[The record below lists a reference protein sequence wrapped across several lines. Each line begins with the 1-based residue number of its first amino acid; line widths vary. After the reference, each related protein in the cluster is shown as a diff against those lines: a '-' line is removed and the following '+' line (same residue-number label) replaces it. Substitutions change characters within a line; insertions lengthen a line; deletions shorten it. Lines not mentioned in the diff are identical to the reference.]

1 MKIGMNLL
9 LYTTQP
15 DETTFPVAAKLKEMG
30 FDGLEWPIL
39 GTDLRMAEKI
49 RDFNDKTGLGA
60 TTVFVFGPGH
70 NPISADASERRAAA
84 ERLKDRIDVCAA
96 LGSQIL
102 CGPIVQPLGQF
113 TGSGPTSEEWSR
125 CVDFF
130 RSAGDYAAK
139 KDVTL
144 VIEYLN
150 RFEIYFLNTAKDAC
164 RLCDA
169 VNHPSVKT
177 MIDSFHANIEE
188 KNLRDAVL
196 AVKPH
201 LVHIHVSENDRG
213 IPGSGKNVQWEDF
226 FAGVKQCGYDGWL
239 MIESFGQALPDL
251 AAAAKIWRPL
261 FENPD
266 DVGRQGLA
274 FIRRMLAA

>member
-15 DETTFPVAAKLKEMG
+15 DESIFPVAAKLKEMG

-39 GTDLRMAEKI
+39 GTDLKIAEKI
-49 RDFNDKTGLGA
+49 REFSEKMDLGA
-60 TTVFVFGPGH
+60 TTVFVFGPGQS
-70 NPISADASERRAAA
+70 PISADESERRAAMN
-84 ERLKDRIDVCAA
+84 RLKDRIEVCAT
-96 LGSQIL
+96 LGSKIL
-102 CGPIVQPLGQF
+102 CGPIVQPLGYF
-113 TGSGPTSEEWSR
+113 TGKGPTTEEWSR

-130 RSAGDYAAK
+130 KSAGDLAAK
-139 KDVTL
+139 KNVTL

-150 RFEIYFLNTAKDAC
+150 RFEIYFINTAGDAC
-164 RLCDA
+164 RLCDEIG
-169 VNHPSVKT
+169 HPNVRT

-196 AVKPH
+196 AVRRH
-201 LVHIHVSENDRG
+201 LAHVHISENDRG
-213 IPGSGKNVQWEDF
+213 VPGSGKNVQWDDF
-226 FAGVKQCGYDGWL
+226 FAGIKESGYDGWL

-261 FENPD
+261 FDHPD